1 MFYAQI
7 FLDQF
12 GPISGVAAHPMLALS
27 FMFTAC
33 LCLVTLRM
41 KVLRRASGKQA
52 HLATML
58 ADSLRSGALE
68 FEGGAR
74 SDTPLRHDWM
84 DLAEP
89 EEREMP
95 KTKRIPSRY
104 EMLGYGGKEPE
115 TIIFLA
121 PEDEP
126 VAPVRDEDLI
136 LGIQRSLLSPDLL
149 ESAEL
154 SRTGLA
160 FTAGSAA
167 GDEPGKSV
175 PQAHVDE

>member
-7 FLDQF
+7 FLYQF
-12 GPISGVAAHPMLALS
+12 GPISGVAAHHLMAFAFML
-27 FMFTAC
+27 TAC

-41 KVLRRASGKQA
+41 KILRRATGKQA
-52 HLATML
+52 HLATIL

-68 FEGGAR
+68 FDGGAR
-74 SDTPLRHDWM
+74 TDTTLCQDWM
-84 DLAEP
+84 DLDEP
-89 EEREMP
+89 ETP

-104 EMLGYGGKEPE
+104 EMLGYGGREPE
-115 TIIFLA
+115 TVTFIP

-126 VAPVRDEDLI
+126 VALIRDEDLI
-136 LGIQRSLLSPDLL
+136 LGIQRALLSPDLL

-160 FTAGSAA
+160 FTAESAA
-167 GDEPGKSV
+167 GDEPGESI
-175 PQAHVDE
+175 PQAHLDE